1 MRQLNKVTEK
11 YSDHINRYIM
21 KHLPFKTAGGF
32 FMSKVAKNNTTLL
45 VFTLIMSKVSQNTNT
60 LLIFTLIMSKVSQKK
75 ITLLVFTLIM
85 SKIAKN
91 ITTLLVFT
99 LIMSK
104 VAQINI
110 TLLIPRP
117 LPINKNSRYPRQGYL
132 LKHLYVHLS
141 FFPSISSGLSFASIS
156 ALSTSI

>member
-1 MRQLNKVTEK
+1 MRQLNKVTKK

-21 KHLPFKTAGGF
+21 NHLPFKTAGGF

-45 VFTLIMSKVSQNTNT
+45 VFTLIMSKVAQNNIT
-60 LLIFTLIMSKVSQKK
+60 LLVLLLIMSKVAKNNV
-75 ITLLVFTLIM
+75 TLLVFTL
-85 SKIAKN
+85 
-91 ITTLLVFT
+91 VV
-99 LIMSK
+99 SK

>member
-21 KHLPFKTAGGF
+21 NHLPFKTAGGF

-45 VFTLIMSKVSQNTNT
+45 VFTLIMSKVAQNN
-60 LLIFTLIMSKVSQKK
+60 
-75 ITLLVFTLIM
+75 ITLLVFTL
-85 SKIAKN
+85 
-91 ITTLLVFT
+91 V
-99 LIMSK
+99 MSK